1 MLILVMIFNAYLVN
15 CHVVGEEVVPDVEL
29 DAVVTGG
36 GGAGRRG
43 RVRRA
48 IMPDF
53 IN

>member
-1 MLILVMIFNAYLVN
+1 MHIWMTCNAYLVN
-15 CHVVGEEVVPDVEL
+15 CHVVGEEVVADVEL

-48 IMPDF
+48 IVPDL
-53 IN
+53 IK